1 MEDLRQ
7 IQLNNNITGN
17 LSSNNRRSKVRS
29 ANKRNIKINYY
40 KLKSSIVKINILGMF
55 FAVVLLASSYSNMVK
70 LSSNNLVLK
79 EEIEGLKTELNNVET
94 IAMTTNS
101 LSRVEKVAT
110 SRLSMSYTDE
120 DSYVA
125 LENVDKINMARE
137 KDGKIKMAENNK
149 NKSVMSTLGKIFG
162 SGE

>member
-101 LSRVEKVAT
+101 LSRVEKVAK
-110 SRLSMSYTDE
+110 SRLSMSYPDE

>member
-110 SRLSMSYTDE
+110 SRLSMSYPDE